1 MPKKGQTPRW
11 RNCSLVAIEIRSL
24 APADERERFRS
35 GNEDLDRFFYRFA
48 GQNQFRHHVSGNGV
62 TH

>member
-1 MPKKGQTPRW
+1 
-11 RNCSLVAIEIRSL
+11 VAIEIRSL

-48 GQNQFRHHVSGNGV
+48 GQNQFRHHVSGNGG